1 MIIFLFL
8 LLEFVDLFW
17 KLRVMLF
24 YWEFIL
30 DGVLVNF
37 WFGVFMVIFV
47 VEKLSCLLEDVI
59 GILFILL
66 FGVFCFGIFN

>member
-1 MIIFLFL
+1 MIIFLLL

-24 YWEFIL
+24 YWEFML

-37 WFGVFMVIFV
+37 WFGVFMVICV
-47 VEKLSCLLEDVI
+47 VEKLSCLLDDVI

-66 FGVFCFGIFN
+66 FVVFCFGIFN

>member
-8 LLEFVDLFW
+8 LFEFMDLFI
-17 KLRVMLF
+17 KLRVCLF

-37 WFGVFMVIFV
+37 WFGVFMVVCV
-47 VEKLSCLLEDVI
+47 VEKLSCLLDDVI

-66 FGVFCFGIFN
+66 FVMFCFGIFN